1 VSDEQ
6 FPLPEGAVL
15 VHIGPYKTGTTAIQ
29 TSLGMHREDMARN
42 DVLYPGRH
50 HRQFREGWAL
60 LGKGPLG
67 VGEVPSHEWDEMVAE
82 VRASDA
88 KRVCISTEDL
98 ASAGAAKAQR
108 VVEDLGRDRVHV
120 AIVVRRLDKLLPSA
134 WQQRVKSSNEA
145 RTYEEWLRE
154 VLAEETPTS
163 GPGNTFWHNHGVARL
178 LSRWRDAVPP
188 EQVTL
193 IVADESDRTQ
203 LARTFERLL
212 DLPDEL
218 LTPGPR
224 DNTSLSLDKI
234 ELNRLVNKAFDERGW
249 DDTHRRKLIHR
260 GMLNGLRRANAHE
273 TDVPI
278 PSLPKWAAERVA
290 QLSDDRVD
298 EVVSAG
304 ARVIGDPESLRYAVS
319 DDAGDMPPLPETIR
333 LETAAYA
340 VEALVEAAL
349 DREAA
354 ARRSGVREGRKLAG
368 ARRGPPVDEVSS
380 REMLREIARR
390 QRARMSRR
398 FDRVTVSRRS
408 R

>member
-1 VSDEQ
+1 MSDEQ
-6 FPLPEGAVL
+6 FPLPEGSVL

-29 TSLGMHREDMARN
+29 TSLGMHREGMARHG
-42 DVLYPGRH
+42 VLYPGRH

-67 VGEVPSHEWDEMVAE
+67 VNEVPSHEWDDMVAE
-82 VRASDA
+82 VRSSSA

-98 ASAGAAKAQR
+98 ASAGPVKAQQL
-108 VVEDLGRDRVHV
+108 VDDLGRDRVHL
-120 AIVVRRLDKLLPSA
+120 AIVVRRLDRLLPSA

-145 RTYEEWLRE
+145 RTYEEWLGE
-154 VLAEETPTS
+154 VLAEKTPTS
-163 GPGNTFWHNHGVARL
+163 GPGNTFWHNHGVDRL
-178 LSRWRDAVPP
+178 LSRWRDAVPA
-188 EQVTL
+188 ERVTL

-212 DLPDEL
+212 DLPPDL

-224 DNTSLSLDKI
+224 DNTSLTLDKI

-249 DDTHRRKLIHR
+249 DDAHRRKFILR
-260 GMLNGLRRANAHE
+260 GMINGLRRASADE

-278 PSLPKWAAERVA
+278 PSLPRWAAERVA

-298 EVVSAG
+298 EIVSSG
-304 ARVIGDPESLRYAVS
+304 ARVIGDPESLRYVVS

-340 VEALVEAAL
+340 VEALVEAAIKG
-349 DREAA
+349 EAA
-354 ARRSGVREGRKLAG
+354 ARRSGIREGRSRTAAKP
-368 ARRGPPVDEVSS
+368 RPSVDGISS
-380 REMLREIARR
+380 KAMLREIARR
-390 QRARMSRR
+390 QRAR
-398 FDRVTVSRRS
+398 VSRRLG